1 MKTQKMTKAELTE
14 WLKSLIPG
22 NGVYVVINGGGISL
36 IEDDSIECL
45 IESIN
50 SEDYAYGIDILS
62 KGQEYEDFVE
72 TMSSEEY
79 ADATFLRVKHYNQY
93 NSENMDIQIAYY
105 EF

>member
-1 MKTQKMTKAELTE
+1 MTKAELTE

-22 NGVYVVINGGGISL
+22 NGVYVVMNGGGISL

-45 IESIN
+45 IEIIN
-50 SEDYAYGIDILS
+50 SDDYSDMEVLQ
-62 KGQEYEDFVE
+62 KGQEYEDFLE

-79 ADATFLRVKHYNQY
+79 ADATFLRLKHNTQY

>member
-50 SEDYAYGIDILS
+50 SEDYADEIEVLK

-79 ADATFLRVKHYNQY
+79 ADATFVRVQHYTPY